1 MNEIIKDIFKADFD
15 TVEQNTNERAATDM
29 LKEKLPLSLITRI
42 SELPESTIRTLTKN
56 IDAAI
61 LQQEKFVMLQP

>member
-15 TVEQNTNERAATDM
+15 AVEQNTNERAATDM

>member
-15 TVEQNTNERAATDM
+15 AVEQNTNERAATDM

-42 SELPESTIRTLTKN
+42 SELPESTIRTLAKN
-56 IDAAI
+56 IDVAI

>member
-15 TVEQNTNERAATDM
+15 AVEQNTNEQAATDM

-42 SELPESTIRTLTKN
+42 SELPESTIRTLAKN
-56 IDAAI
+56 IDVAI